1 MLNALYCLI
10 GKSGTGKSTVMQAL
24 HDTYGYTI
32 AQSYTD
38 RAKRTSDEQGHVFL
52 SPAEFDALS
61 GLILPRSS
69 QDGRY
74 GMTEEMLDKS
84 ELIVLDY
91 LGTQE
96 LLQTYTKRPVHVIGL
111 HADTRTRIV
120 RIDGRGNTFQE
131 RRKRLSSDEHE
142 FYSMNDLCDIVVPN
156 RDLKQTV
163 GIIKNFIDFCE
174 EAAWVCTDND
184 CLQFRRRVGV
194 DSNKMPVYELV
205 QVNGYGDDLFHV
217 AHGRVYFSDVDEDE
231 LESLFNE
238 YGWSYYSLLG
248 EDGWGIVAE
257 AVFENSATEYDTTE
271 EYSTFEAAARALGK
285 IIGQDSGRYL

>member
-1 MLNALYCLI
+1 MW
-10 GKSGTGKSTVMQAL
+10 M
-24 HDTYGYTI
+24 
-32 AQSYTD
+32 
-38 RAKRTSDEQGHVFL
+38 
-52 SPAEFDALS
+52 
-61 GLILPRSS
+61 
-69 QDGRY
+69 
-74 GMTEEMLDKS
+74 
-84 ELIVLDY
+84 
-91 LGTQE
+91 
-96 LLQTYTKRPVHVIGL
+96 RPI
-111 HADTRTRIV
+111 RMC
-120 RIDGRGNTFQE
+120 
-131 RRKRLSSDEHE
+131 
-142 FYSMNDLCDIVVPN
+142 MNDLCDIVVPN

-285 IIGQDSGRYL
+285 IIGQDIGRYL

>member
-91 LGTQE
+91 LGTQ
-96 LLQTYTKRPVHVIGL
+96 
-111 HADTRTRIV
+111 
-120 RIDGRGNTFQE
+120 
-131 RRKRLSSDEHE
+131 
-142 FYSMNDLCDIVVPN
+142 
-156 RDLKQTV
+156 
-163 GIIKNFIDFCE
+163 
-174 EAAWVCTDND
+174 
-184 CLQFRRRVGV
+184 
-194 DSNKMPVYELV
+194 
-205 QVNGYGDDLFHV
+205 
-217 AHGRVYFSDVDEDE
+217 
-231 LESLFNE
+231 
-238 YGWSYYSLLG
+238 
-248 EDGWGIVAE
+248 
-257 AVFENSATEYDTTE
+257 
-271 EYSTFEAAARALGK
+271 
-285 IIGQDSGRYL
+285 

>member
-24 HDTYGYTI
+24 HDAYGYTI

-38 RAKRTSDEQGHVFL
+38 RPKRTPDEQGHVFL
-52 SPAEFDALS
+52 SPDEFDALN

-96 LLQTYTKRPVHVIGL
+96 LLQSYTKRPVHVIGL
-111 HADTRTRIV
+111 HADTHTRIV

-131 RRKRLSSDEHE
+131 RRKRLSADEHE

-156 RDLKQTV
+156 RDLQQTV

-174 EAAWVCTDND
+174 EKAWVCTDND

-217 AHGRVYFSDVDEDE
+217 AHGQCIF
-231 LESLFNE
+231 
-238 YGWSYYSLLG
+238 
-248 EDGWGIVAE
+248 
-257 AVFENSATEYDTTE
+257 
-271 EYSTFEAAARALGK
+271 
-285 IIGQDSGRYL
+285 Q